1 MRSQFNCSNIDI
13 EKLIQC
19 IEKETVENNH
29 IYIVAA
35 DDMSNSNLQHRLE
48 IYIKSTV
55 YDTRFGDSVPVIIA
69 NALCVNIAVV
79 SEIRAESRILNY
91 RNFSL
96 ISYSNT
102 IFVSK
107 TGEHYDGMR
116 VRKLASVNRN
126 CACNICCHN
135 AAVPTQTHGNM
146 QLSDVGSERTQPS
159 EAPCEI
165 DDPINDV
172 DSRGSGFCCST
183 VVTETKHVQS
193 EISSP
198 VTNQMSKCTG
208 KQLSNNNIKHA
219 NNEET
224 LHERIYTGKPP
235 CPQTHMI
242 ETAPSKDSVSF
253 CSWNINGLTM
263 DKLNDDILGKFLK
276 SHDIILLV
284 KHGPKTLIISPWVGL
299 SSTTTLASLS
309 IKRPLEALGGLV
321 YTYEIL

>member
-1 MRSQFNCSNIDI
+1 MQSSTEVLYFPAAETTTPRRNNTKRKPGHETINESQLYNLVASGDIWNKFNVVKSPDDGHCLLHSVVESMRSQFNCNNIDI

-29 IYIVAA
+29 FYIVAA
-35 DDMSNSNLQHRLE
+35 DDMSNSNLQHGLE
-48 IYIKSTV
+48 LYIKSKV
-55 YDTRFGDSVPVIIA
+55 SDTRFGDLVPVIIA

-79 SEIRAESRILNY
+79 SETSAESRILNY
-91 RNFSL
+91 RNCSL
-96 ISYSNT
+96 ISYTNT

-107 TGEHYDGMR
+107 TDEHYNGMH
-116 VRKLASVNRN
+116 VRKLASMNMN

-135 AAVPTQTHGNM
+135 AAVPTQTHGIM
-146 QLSDVGSERTQPS
+146 QLSAVGSERTQPS

-198 VTNQMSKCTG
+198 VTKQMSKCTG

-219 NNEET
+219 NNEEA
-224 LHERIYTGKPP
+224 LHEGIYTVMPTNPYDWDG
-235 CPQTHMI
+235 T
-242 ETAPSKDSVSF
+242 
-253 CSWNINGLTM
+253 
-263 DKLNDDILGKFLK
+263 
-276 SHDIILLV
+276 
-284 KHGPKTLIISPWVGL
+284 
-299 SSTTTLASLS
+299 
-309 IKRPLEALGGLV
+309 
-321 YTYEIL
+321 